1 MRSVFRG
8 KRTEITVDTIVRIL
22 LGFLLFVYLGYGM
35 LAGGAFRWITKHDCP
50 YNYPGSIWESEDPR
64 IYLQVEDMSPDHAK
78 AYLVADGETVSIII
92 DMDDRSGWVD
102 IDDAGGHL
110 LLKGAVKASSERII
124 IKVKEDLD
132 YLFDGEYP
140 VITLYRTDGQEE

>member
-1 MRSVFRG
+1 MRFTSSGRKLSSVIG
-8 KRTEITVDTIVRIL
+8 IIIL
-22 LGFLLFVYLGYGM
+22 GLVAFAFVAQMIYAL
-35 LAGGAFRWITKHDCP
+35 LAGGAFRWLRQHDCP

-140 VITLYRTDGQEE
+140 VITLYRTDEH

>member
-1 MRSVFRG
+1 MRFTFSGRKLGSVLG
-8 KRTEITVDTIVRIL
+8 IIL
-22 LGFLLFVYLGYGM
+22 LGLIIFVFLAQIIYGL
-35 LAGGAFRWITKHDCP
+35 LAGGAFRWLRQHDCP

-102 IDDAGGHL
+102 IDDAGTKKL
-110 LLKGAVKASSERII
+110 LLKGAVKASSDRVII
-124 IKVKEDLD
+124 EVKEDLD
-132 YLFDGEYP
+132 YLFDGDYP
-140 VITLYRTDGQEE
+140 VITLYRTDGG